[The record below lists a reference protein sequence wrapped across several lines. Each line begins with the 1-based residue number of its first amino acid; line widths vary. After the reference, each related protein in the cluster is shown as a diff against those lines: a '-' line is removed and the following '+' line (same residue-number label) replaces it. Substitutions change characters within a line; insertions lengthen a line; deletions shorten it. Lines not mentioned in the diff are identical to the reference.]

1 MAAPCL
7 FIEARY
13 LWCAIRRS
21 ASLFGGGKDVASR
34 PFEAPFL
41 KREEQLGRAGAAR
54 TVSLMLGENAE
65 EPMPTM
71 IAARLHAYGAP
82 MTLDH
87 IEVPE
92 PRPTDVLVE
101 VKACGVVPNL
111 TRVVSNFFGAL
122 TPDNKMMPPLPA
134 IFGLDPAGVVAKVGE
149 QVWSVRPGER
159 VYVNPGR
166 SCGSCRMCR
175 SGQPHDCPHWTLQ
188 GYFGRSQEIMKAY
201 PYGGL
206 AQFIT
211 APATALVK
219 LPDSMSFEAAA
230 RLGYFGTAYA
240 AMKKIGVG
248 PGQTLLINGISG
260 QLGLNAAMLALA
272 MGATAILGTGRNQA
286 LLDRVKALA
295 PQRIDVI
302 AVPNA
307 APGPADPL
315 GAWAKQATDGYG
327 VDGMIDCLPPGAPAS
342 AMMRAL
348 FCLRRGGRAVN
359 VGAVMETLPLNA
371 FWMMTNRIGLQGS
384 VWFTTGEGEDMV
396 AMAGAG
402 TLDLSVLEHRISPLS
417 KVNEVLA
424 GMDARDGGFTN
435 FVIDPTRV
443 D

>member
-1 MAAPCL
+1 MA
-7 FIEARY
+7 
-13 LWCAIRRS
+13 
-21 ASLFGGGKDVASR
+21 
-34 PFEAPFL
+34 
-41 KREEQLGRAGAAR
+41 
-54 TVSLMLGENAE
+54 
-65 EPMPTM
+65 TM
-71 IAARLHAYGAP
+71 IAARLHAYGKP
-82 MTLDH
+82 MTLDR
-87 IEVPE
+87 IEVPV

-111 TRVVSNFFGAL
+111 TRVVSNYFGTL

-134 IFGLDPAGVVAKVGE
+134 IFGLDPAGVIAKVGE
-149 QVWSVRPGER
+149 QVWQVRPGER

-175 SGQPHDCPHWTLQ
+175 SGQAYDCPSWTLQ
-188 GYFGRSQEIMKAY
+188 GYFGRSQEIMRAY

-219 LPDSMSFEAAA
+219 LPDSVGFEAAA

-260 QLGLNAAMLALA
+260 QLGLNAAQLALA
-272 MGATAILGTGRNQA
+272 MGATRILGTGRSAA
-286 LLDRVKALA
+286 LLDRVKKLA
-295 PQRIDVI
+295 PHRFEVL

-307 APGPADPL
+307 PAPGAGPAQPDPL
-315 GAWAKQATDGYG
+315 VVWARKLTDGHG
-327 VDGMIDCLPPGAPAS
+327 VDGVIDCLPPGAPAS

-359 VGAVMETLPLNA
+359 VGAVMETLPINA

-396 AMAGAG
+396 AMAAAGA
-402 TLDLSVLEHRISPLS
+402 LDLSVLEHRVSPLS

-424 GMDARDGGFTN
+424 GMDDRNGGFTN
-435 FVIDPTRV
+435 FVIDPTRIE
-443 D
+443 

>member
-1 MAAPCL
+1 MTERGEKIMA
-7 FIEARY
+7 
-13 LWCAIRRS
+13 
-21 ASLFGGGKDVASR
+21 
-34 PFEAPFL
+34 
-41 KREEQLGRAGAAR
+41 
-54 TVSLMLGENAE
+54 
-65 EPMPTM
+65 TM
-71 IAARLHAYGAP
+71 MAARLHAYGQP
-82 MTLDH
+82 MTLDRM
-87 IEVPE
+87 EVPE

-111 TRVVSNFFGAL
+111 TRVVSNFFGTL

-149 QVWSVRPGER
+149 QVWQVRPGER

-175 SGQPHDCPHWTLQ
+175 SGQAYDCPSWTLQ
-188 GYFGRSQEIMKAY
+188 GYFGRSQEIMRAY

-219 LPDSMSFEAAA
+219 LPDSVSFEAAA

-260 QLGLNAAMLALA
+260 QLGLNAAQLALA
-272 MGATAILGTGRNQA
+272 MGATKILGTGRNAA
-286 LLDRVKALA
+286 LLDRVSKLA
-295 PQRIDVI
+295 PQRIEVL

-307 APGPADPL
+307 PAPGAGPAQPDPL
-315 GAWAKQATDGYG
+315 VVWARKLTEGHG

-359 VGAVMETLPLNA
+359 VGAVMETLPINP
-371 FWMMTNRIGLQGS
+371 FWLMTNRIGLQGS

-396 AMAGAG
+396 AMAAAG
-402 TLDLSVLEHRISPLS
+402 TLDLSILEHRVSPLS

-424 GMDARDGGFTN
+424 GMDDRDGGFTN
-435 FVIDPTRV
+435 FVIDPTHIQ
-443 D
+443 

>member
-1 MAAPCL
+1 MA
-7 FIEARY
+7 
-13 LWCAIRRS
+13 
-21 ASLFGGGKDVASR
+21 
-34 PFEAPFL
+34 
-41 KREEQLGRAGAAR
+41 
-54 TVSLMLGENAE
+54 
-65 EPMPTM
+65 TM

-82 MTLDH
+82 MTLDR

-111 TRVVSNFFGAL
+111 ARVVSNFFGTL

-149 QVWSVRPGER
+149 QVWQVRPGER

-175 SGQPHDCPHWTLQ
+175 SGQPYDCPSWTLQ
-188 GYFGRSQEIMKAY
+188 GYFGRSQEIMRAY

-219 LPDSMSFEAAA
+219 LPDTVSFEAAA

-260 QLGLNAAMLALA
+260 QLGLNAAQLALA
-272 MGATAILGTGRNQA
+272 MGATKILGTGRNQK
-286 LLDRVKALA
+286 LLDRVKALE
-295 PQRIDVI
+295 PKRIEVL

-307 APGPADPL
+307 PSQPSPASAGGQGGGSGPAQPDPL
-315 GAWAKQATDGYG
+315 VVWAKTLTDGHG

-342 AMMRAL
+342 AMMGAL

-359 VGAVMETLPLNA
+359 VGAVMETLPINA

-396 AMAGAG
+396 AMAAAG
-402 TLDLSVLEHRISPLS
+402 TLDLSVLEHRVSPLS

-424 GMDARDGGFTN
+424 GMDDRNGGFTN
-435 FVIDPTRV
+435 FVMDPTRV
-443 D
+443 E

>member
-1 MAAPCL
+1 
-7 FIEARY
+7 
-13 LWCAIRRS
+13 
-21 ASLFGGGKDVASR
+21 
-34 PFEAPFL
+34 
-41 KREEQLGRAGAAR
+41 
-54 TVSLMLGENAE
+54 
-65 EPMPTM
+65 MPTM

-82 MTLDH
+82 MTLDR
-87 IEVPE
+87 IAVPE

-111 TRVVSNFFGAL
+111 ARVVSNFFGSL

-159 VYVNPGR
+159 VYVNPAR
-166 SCGSCRMCR
+166 SCGSCKMCR
-175 SGQPHDCPHWTLQ
+175 SGQPLDCPSFTLQ
-188 GYFGRSQEIMKAY
+188 GYFGRSQDIMRAY

-219 LPDSMSFEAAA
+219 LPDSLSFEAAA
-230 RLGYFGTAYA
+230 RLGYFGTAYS
-240 AMKKIGVG
+240 AMRKIGVG
-248 PGQTLLINGISG
+248 PGQSLLINGISG
-260 QLGLNAAMLALA
+260 QLGLNAAQLALA
-272 MGATAILGTGRNQA
+272 MGATTILGTGRNAA
-286 LLDRVKALA
+286 LLGRVKALA
-295 PQRIDVI
+295 PERIDVL

-307 APGPADPL
+307 PAQPPPASGGGQGGGPDPL
-315 GAWAKQATDGYG
+315 VVWAKTATDGYG

-359 VGAVMETLPLNA
+359 VGAVLEPLPVNA

-384 VWFTTGEGEDMV
+384 VWFTTAEGEDMA

-402 TLDLSVLEHRISPLS
+402 TLDMSVLEHRVSPLS
-417 KVNEVLA
+417 EVNEVLA
-424 GMDARDGGFTN
+424 GMDERNGGFTN
-435 FVIDPTRV
+435 FVIDPTGAA
-443 D
+443 